1 MRISYMQIMNNLMQT
16 GLTVSLAALVPLL
29 LRRVL
34 KKRYPARAVCLVWAL
49 LALRLLVPVQL
60 TLPEAPVQV
69 TPRTNYVMQ
78 DDRMLF
84 EQAGLPVEQTPAR
97 WVTDEQAAAL
107 SHAGTSQTTTF
118 NLTAVLLG
126 LWLAGVVISAI
137 RQAVSYGML
146 KRRLDRTA
154 GPAERADLL
163 DVLSSQRSGLGISR
177 KIPLLISP
185 AADCPM
191 LAGFIRPALYLP
203 DENISAADAAF
214 IFRHELT
221 HCRHGDLW
229 LKLLLT
235 AAQCVHWF
243 NPLVYLIVRFAQ
255 EDIELACDDAVVRG
269 QNAAYRRAYGET
281 ILRSAIAQ
289 SRRRQSL
296 VSCFGDDKKT
306 LMRRFEGLFD
316 KSVKKRGAA
325 LIVLVALLTATLGGT
340 IAVGTKKDP
349 AAAEARALLMANT
362 FAQAYVDEDTEAFN
376 KYLVPNSENLVDN
389 FTTGAAVYKRYV
401 TKYEP
406 ETQTALIVYEYEY
419 DADRMKTWGIEAP
432 VTVGVPYREAMRLH
446 FTGEGNDML
455 ISSMTFEVSSD
466 PFTSD
471 PDNNYLVSSLDD
483 FKLLYAN
490 DLGLPDFVSTSD
502 GLTIGSG
509 DPTQAA
515 ETLLGHPTQAAE
527 TLLGLSPATSQLS
540 GTDIVAP
547 DIIKVTFTFR
557 DNSKVILT
565 MVNQFGQ
572 GWLPQDWT
580 DGENAADRSAA
591 DLAQQYARGL
601 LHKSGQYIYPILTSE
616 KQQEFISQQY
626 DMTGGTQWA
635 LEIRLL
641 LPLCARLCARPD

>member
-1 MRISYMQIMNNLMQT
+1 MRISYMQIMNNLMQI

-107 SHAGTSQTTTF
+107 SHANTSQTTTF
-118 NLTAVLLG
+118 NLTTVLLG

-163 DVLSSQRSGLGISR
+163 DVLDSQRSGLGISR

-255 EDIELACDDAVVRG
+255 RILSLRATMRSFADRTQPI
-269 QNAAYRRAYGET
+269 AAPTARPSSAPLSRSPDGGRRSFPASET
-281 ILRSAIAQ
+281 IKRCSCAGLRVCSTSRSKSAAQ
-289 SRRRQSL
+289 RS
-296 VSCFGDDKKT
+296 SCSSPCSPPPSAARSPSARKKT
-306 LMRRFEGLFD
+306 LRQLRRARCSWRTPSRRPMWTRMRRN
-316 KSVKKRGAA
+316 
-325 LIVLVALLTATLGGT
+325 I
-340 IAVGTKKDP
+340 
-349 AAAEARALLMANT
+349 
-362 FAQAYVDEDTEAFN
+362 
-376 KYLVPNSENLVDN
+376 
-389 FTTGAAVYKRYV
+389 
-401 TKYEP
+401 
-406 ETQTALIVYEYEY
+406 
-419 DADRMKTWGIEAP
+419 
-432 VTVGVPYREAMRLH
+432 
-446 FTGEGNDML
+446 
-455 ISSMTFEVSSD
+455 
-466 PFTSD
+466 
-471 PDNNYLVSSLDD
+471 
-483 FKLLYAN
+483 
-490 DLGLPDFVSTSD
+490 
-502 GLTIGSG
+502 
-509 DPTQAA
+509 
-515 ETLLGHPTQAAE
+515 
-527 TLLGLSPATSQLS
+527 
-540 GTDIVAP
+540 
-547 DIIKVTFTFR
+547 
-557 DNSKVILT
+557 
-565 MVNQFGQ
+565 
-572 GWLPQDWT
+572 
-580 DGENAADRSAA
+580 
-591 DLAQQYARGL
+591 
-601 LHKSGQYIYPILTSE
+601 
-616 KQQEFISQQY
+616 
-626 DMTGGTQWA
+626 
-635 LEIRLL
+635 
-641 LPLCARLCARPD
+641 

>member
-126 LWLAGVVISAI
+126 LWLAGVGISAI

-154 GPAERADLL
+154 VPAERADLL
-163 DVLSSQRSGLGISR
+163 DVLASQRSGLGISR

-243 NPLVYLIVRFAQ
+243 NPLV
-255 EDIELACDDAVVRG
+255 
-269 QNAAYRRAYGET
+269 
-281 ILRSAIAQ
+281 
-289 SRRRQSL
+289 
-296 VSCFGDDKKT
+296 
-306 LMRRFEGLFD
+306 
-316 KSVKKRGAA
+316 
-325 LIVLVALLTATLGGT
+325 
-340 IAVGTKKDP
+340 
-349 AAAEARALLMANT
+349 
-362 FAQAYVDEDTEAFN
+362 
-376 KYLVPNSENLVDN
+376 
-389 FTTGAAVYKRYV
+389 
-401 TKYEP
+401 
-406 ETQTALIVYEYEY
+406 
-419 DADRMKTWGIEAP
+419 
-432 VTVGVPYREAMRLH
+432 
-446 FTGEGNDML
+446 
-455 ISSMTFEVSSD
+455 
-466 PFTSD
+466 
-471 PDNNYLVSSLDD
+471 
-483 FKLLYAN
+483 
-490 DLGLPDFVSTSD
+490 
-502 GLTIGSG
+502 
-509 DPTQAA
+509 
-515 ETLLGHPTQAAE
+515 
-527 TLLGLSPATSQLS
+527 
-540 GTDIVAP
+540 
-547 DIIKVTFTFR
+547 
-557 DNSKVILT
+557 
-565 MVNQFGQ
+565 
-572 GWLPQDWT
+572 
-580 DGENAADRSAA
+580 
-591 DLAQQYARGL
+591 
-601 LHKSGQYIYPILTSE
+601 
-616 KQQEFISQQY
+616 
-626 DMTGGTQWA
+626 
-635 LEIRLL
+635 
-641 LPLCARLCARPD
+641 